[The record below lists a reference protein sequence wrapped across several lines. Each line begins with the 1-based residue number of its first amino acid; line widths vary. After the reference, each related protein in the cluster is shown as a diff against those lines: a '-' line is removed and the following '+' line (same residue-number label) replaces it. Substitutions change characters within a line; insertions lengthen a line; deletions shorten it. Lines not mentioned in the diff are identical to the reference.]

1 VVGGGPRGHK
11 QIREPRVFFFL
22 FFWEGGPK
30 GHKLRQ
36 FVALTQ
42 DMAVRGY
49 VALTQYLVG
58 RGSTKAQPRD
68 AGRGDFIFFDLI
80 LFFGLGANHPRL
92 AVRLDLYP

>member
-1 VVGGGPRGHK
+1 MGGGPRVHK

-58 RGSTKAQPRD
+58 
-68 AGRGDFIFFDLI
+68 
-80 LFFGLGANHPRL
+80 
-92 AVRLDLYP
+92 